1 MNDAHNGWFMA
12 GAQTMNK
19 VFDNNRRLIS
29 QSGCQY
35 YKYYDN
41 EEFSFVF
48 NSKKNKYCQIKGN
61 PDQFP
66 AECMHHLVEEW

>member
-1 MNDAHNGWFMA
+1 MRRNKTVNSSAITVYKMNDAHNGWFMA

-41 EEFSFVF
+41 EEFSFVLIPRKT
-48 NSKKNKYCQIKGN
+48 SI
-61 PDQFP
+61 
-66 AECMHHLVEEW
+66 AR